1 MTIHKVTI
9 VGPHQQQ
16 TKLLRSLESNQYLRP
31 VRASAVS
38 GTSTSIRVVLGRSG
52 GEAVQMFLDTV
63 KAHDVS
69 SIEAVSIATI
79 RGPEDPTQYGVHRPA
94 AEGWAGVEQV
104 IMAPD
109 DWPQEPN
116 VRLRLSTP
124 TDNLLRVLDALA
136 KHFKDVTGRPFPRH
150 PSTET
155 CSTEPRGTTSI
166 VVNLPRCG
174 VANAEEIGRRMRSV
188 EMVHHVD
195 LAVEVPLRRSEIIR
209 QDD

>member
-9 VGPHQQQ
+9 VGPHQYQI
-16 TKLLRSLESNQYLRP
+16 KLLRSLESHQYLRP

-52 GEAVQMFLDTV
+52 GEAVQMFLDAV
-63 KAHDVS
+63 QAHDVS

-94 AEGWAGVEQV
+94 AEGWAGVEQA

-109 DWPQEPN
+109 DWPQQPN

-136 KHFKDVTGRPFPRH
+136 KHFKDVTGRHLPEH
-150 PSTET
+150 PSTEA
-155 CSTEPRGTTSI
+155 CSTEPRGTISI
-166 VVNLPRCG
+166 SVNLPRCG
-174 VANAEEIGRRMRSV
+174 VANAEEIKRRMLSSG
-188 EMVHHVD
+188 MAHHVD
-195 LAVEVPLRRSEIIR
+195 LALMIPTRRSGIIHPN
-209 QDD
+209 D